1 VEPDRNANTE
11 FRVRGHFE
19 RFFEAGETVFEEGD
33 PGDCLYIIQSG
44 AIELTRL
51 GPDGVRPLENL
62 GPGDF
67 FGEMS
72 VVLGGTRSVRARA
85 LSPTRVLELDSS
97 TLQEMC
103 LEQPE
108 IAIRLIRRLAGR
120 VIDLEK
126 QVFALGADD
135 LLRLV
140 VRALLRRAKRSGQGA
155 RIPATL
161 RQIAEDAGL
170 PLFEVHQALQKLF
183 DRKLVRLR
191 DEVLY
196 TPDRSAL
203 ENLIEPS

>member
-1 VEPDRNANTE
+1 MEPDRYANTE
-11 FRVRGHFE
+11 IRVRDDFE

-44 AIELTRL
+44 AIELTRA

-85 LSPTRVLELDSS
+85 LSPTRVIELDSS

-108 IAIRLIRRLAGR
+108 IAIRLIRRLAAR

-140 VRALLRRAKRSGQGA
+140 VRALLRRAKPSGKGG

-161 RQIAEDAGL
+161 RQVAEDAGL

-191 DEVLY
+191 EEVLY
-196 TPDRSAL
+196 APDLAAL
-203 ENLIEPS
+203 EHVVEPS